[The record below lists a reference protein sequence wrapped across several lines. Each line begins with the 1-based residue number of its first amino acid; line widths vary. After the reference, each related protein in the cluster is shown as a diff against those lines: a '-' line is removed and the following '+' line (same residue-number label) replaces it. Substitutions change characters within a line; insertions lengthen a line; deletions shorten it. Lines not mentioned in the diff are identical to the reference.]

1 MSASGK
7 PTVTNAG
14 IRNKRYT
21 RETTEILREKKI
33 KKALMTSSQFLF
45 FYQVQFL
52 PQTFFLPCEHIEK
65 DMCGDL
71 PSFHKKLTKIT
82 SHTTQEDVAYEAKT
96 GRLQEP

>member
-21 RETTEILREKKI
+21 RETTEFLREKKI

-45 FYQVQFL
+45 FY
-52 PQTFFLPCEHIEK
+52 
-65 DMCGDL
+65 
-71 PSFHKKLTKIT
+71 
-82 SHTTQEDVAYEAKT
+82 Y
-96 GRLQEP
+96 